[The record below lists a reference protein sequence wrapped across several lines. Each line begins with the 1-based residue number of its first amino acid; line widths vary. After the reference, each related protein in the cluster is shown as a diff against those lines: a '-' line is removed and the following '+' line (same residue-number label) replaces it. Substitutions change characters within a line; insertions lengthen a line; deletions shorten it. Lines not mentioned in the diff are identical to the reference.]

1 MNFLTLNIDSREN
14 SLTGAEVE
22 DSSGD
27 IAMLVEISPT
37 GIEKR
42 DFKNL
47 ASSDFICLKSS
58 KQTINQYVFNAQNQR
73 ISSWST

>member
-27 IAMLVEISPT
+27 IAMLVESSPT
-37 GIEKR
+37 GIEIR
-42 DFKNL
+42 DLKSL
-47 ASSDFICLKSS
+47 ASSDLVCLKLS
-58 KQTINQYVFNAQNQR
+58 KNMAIKVGGTYP
-73 ISSWST
+73 TG